1 MTTDPI
7 ITDDEIIGGILDELG
22 TVTSRVDTLAEL
34 AERVERMERMC
45 AALVDIL
52 GIGADNLSAE
62 PCPMH
67 EPGDPDC
74 RPSHGAACRPPD
86 RPHTL
91 EQAWWVAKGDTIQA
105 VHGDPVWERVVSTVR
120 AVEQTG
126 LVTRTADDTT
136 RVRWW
141 AHRDLVRVATA
152 PVPDPT
158 PYRAAR

>member
-1 MTTDPI
+1 MTTDRPI
-7 ITDDEIIGGILDELG
+7 ITDDEIIGGILDDLG
-22 TVTSRVDTLAEL
+22 IVSSRVDTLAEL
-34 AERVERMERMC
+34 AERVARMERMC
-45 AALVDIL
+45 ADLAATL
-52 GIGADNLSAE
+52 GGAADRT

-74 RPSHGAACRPPD
+74 SPTHGGACRPPD

-91 EQAWWVAKGDTIQA
+91 EQARWVAKGDTIQA

-141 AHRDLVRVATA
+141 AHRDLVKVATA